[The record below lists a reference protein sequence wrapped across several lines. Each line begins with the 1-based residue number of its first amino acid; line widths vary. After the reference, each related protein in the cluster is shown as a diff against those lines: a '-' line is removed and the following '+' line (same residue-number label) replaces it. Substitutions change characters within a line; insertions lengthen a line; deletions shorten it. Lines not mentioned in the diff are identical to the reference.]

1 MFKKIG
7 LLLLVLLALIIGYFV
22 LWPSPIDPEAWTP
35 PKAPKLTG
43 KYQANERLAAL
54 EILHAGQCEKCE
66 DVAVDSMG
74 RIYGG
79 QLNGDIIEFYQG
91 KRRVLA
97 NTGGRPLGLDFDLA
111 GNLIVAD
118 AGAGLL
124 SINRESEEMTVL
136 VDTYKGRKMV
146 FVDDVEVA
154 ADGRMYFSDASKKWS
169 FHYSTI
175 DILEGRGNGF
185 LYQYDPITK
194 KTTELMSDLR
204 FANGIAVAHDQSYVL
219 VNETGRYRTHRYW
232 LKGAKTGQSDLFIEN
247 LPGFPDGISQGEN
260 GLYWLAIVSPRD
272 EGLDA
277 IANSVFMKNV
287 IAKMPAAMQP
297 AAVHYGF
304 VLGIDGNGNI
314 VHNLQDPSSQFSEN
328 TSVQQVGND
337 IYIGSLYENG
347 IAKMAIPK

>member
-22 LWPSPIDPEAWTP
+22 LWPSPITPDVWTA
-35 PKAPKLTG
+35 PKAPELTG
-43 KYQANERLAAL
+43 QYEVNDKLAAL

-79 QLNGDIIEFYQG
+79 QLNGDIIEFDQG
-91 KRRVLA
+91 KRRIVA
-97 NTGGRPLGLDFDLA
+97 NTGGRPLGLHFDAA
-111 GNLIVAD
+111 GHLIVAD
-118 AGAGLL
+118 AAKGLL
-124 SINRESEEMTVL
+124 SIEVKTGKTTVL
-136 VDTYKGRKMV
+136 VDEYKGRKMI

-154 ADGRMYFSDASKKWS
+154 ADSMIYFSDASSKWG
-169 FHYSTI
+169 FHDNAL

-185 LYQYDPITK
+185 LYQYNPKTK
-194 KTTELMSDLR
+194 ITTELLGDLR

-232 LKGAKTGQSDLFIEN
+232 LKGPKAGQSDLFIEN

-260 GLYWLAIVSPRD
+260 GLYWLAIVSPRQQA
-272 EGLDA
+272 LDD
-277 IANSVFMKNV
+277 ISNSVFLKNV
-287 IAKMPAAMQP
+287 VAKMPKFMQP
-297 AAVHYGF
+297 GPVHYGF
-304 VLGIDGNGNI
+304 VLGIDSNGKI
-314 VHNLQDPSSQFSEN
+314 VHNLQDPSSKFSEN
-328 TSVQQVGND
+328 TSVQQVGNV

-347 IAKMAIPK
+347 IARMSIN